1 MSGVPV
7 SSSSGSAAASS
18 AASTP
23 PLRLASASPRRRE
36 LLASIGVEVEVSPAD
51 IDESRGSDET
61 PEIFVSR
68 LAREKALAGHSV
80 SALPTLGADTV
91 VVCDDEVFG
100 KPRDLAH
107 ACSMWRALSG
117 REHRVLSAVALIGP
131 RGLLE
136 CRVATRVWLRTLSEA
151 EMAAYWATGEPAD
164 KAGGY
169 AVQGRAAIFVER
181 LEGSYSAVV
190 GLPLYETA
198 ELLQAQG
205 IQIL

>member
-1 MSGVPV
+1 MSMSSH
-7 SSSSGSAAASS
+7 SSSQAI
-18 AASTP
+18 TP
-23 PLRLASASPRRRE
+23 VLRLASASPRRRE
-36 LLASIGVEVEVSPAD
+36 LLASIGIAVEVAPAD

-61 PEIFVSR
+61 PETFVSR
-68 LAREKALAGHSV
+68 LAREKALAGHAG

-107 ACSMWRALSG
+107 ARTMWRALSG
-117 REHRVLSAVALIGP
+117 REHRVLSAVALMGP

-136 CRVATRVWLRTLSEA
+136 CRVVTRVWLRTLSEA

-190 GLPLYETA
+190 GLPLHETA
-198 ELLQAQG
+198 ELLEAQG
-205 IQIL
+205 IRVL